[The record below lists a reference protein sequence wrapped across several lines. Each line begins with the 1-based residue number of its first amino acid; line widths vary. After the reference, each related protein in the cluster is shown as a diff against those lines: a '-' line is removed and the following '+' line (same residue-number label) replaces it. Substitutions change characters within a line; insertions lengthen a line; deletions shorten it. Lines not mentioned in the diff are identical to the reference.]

1 MTVLS
6 TLSTAI
12 YFDVTVAPFHDI
24 SDCGLKIAS
33 HFYNKNPRAVMFGKM
48 LNDEQREALTWDV
61 ERGAPNE
68 IVEEPWQTCNCLG
81 NWHYNTSIYERGSY
95 KSATEVI
102 KQLIDIVS
110 KNGNLLLSIPLRADG
125 TYDEKEAAILDGIEA
140 WMTVN
145 KESIFNTR
153 PWVRFG
159 EGPVAESDIKLKA
172 QGFNDGMYS
181 NMTSAD
187 IRFNQTKKYLYVTPL
202 GWPEDGKVVVR
213 SLAKGNPHFK
223 KNITT
228 VELLGYGC
236 LKVVQTDNG
245 LEIQLPIVTNAIA
258 PVLKI
263 SK

>member
-1 MTVLS
+1 
-6 TLSTAI
+6 
-12 YFDVTVAPFHDI
+12 
-24 SDCGLKIAS
+24 
-33 HFYNKNPRAVMFGKM
+33 M

-68 IVEEPWQTCNCLG
+68 IVEELG
-81 NWHYNTSIYERGSY
+81 RHATALETGTIIPASMSVVAT

-159 EGPVAESDIKLKA
+159 EGPVAESDI
-172 QGFNDGMYS
+172 
-181 NMTSAD
+181 
-187 IRFNQTKKYLYVTPL
+187 
-202 GWPEDGKVVVR
+202 
-213 SLAKGNPHFK
+213 SLRLRDS
-223 KNITT
+223 TT
-228 VELLGYGC
+228 VC
-236 LKVVQTDNG
+236 T
-245 LEIQLPIVTNAIA
+245 AI
-258 PVLKI
+258 
-263 SK
+263 

>member
-1 MTVLS
+1 
-6 TLSTAI
+6 
-12 YFDVTVAPFHDI
+12 
-24 SDCGLKIAS
+24 
-33 HFYNKNPRAVMFGKM
+33 
-48 LNDEQREALTWDV
+48 
-61 ERGAPNE
+61 
-68 IVEEPWQTCNCLG
+68 
-81 NWHYNTSIYERGSY
+81 
-95 KSATEVI
+95 
-102 KQLIDIVS
+102 
-110 KNGNLLLSIPLRADG
+110 
-125 TYDEKEAAILDGIEA
+125 
-140 WMTVN
+140 
-145 KESIFNTR
+145 
-153 PWVRFG
+153 
-159 EGPVAESDIKLKA
+159 
-172 QGFNDGMYS
+172 MYS